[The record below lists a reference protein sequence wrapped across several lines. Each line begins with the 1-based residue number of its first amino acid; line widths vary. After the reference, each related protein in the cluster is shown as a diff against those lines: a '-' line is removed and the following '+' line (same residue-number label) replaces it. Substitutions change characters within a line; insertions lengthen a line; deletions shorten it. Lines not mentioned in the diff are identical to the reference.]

1 LTRRKLLV
9 LTAVLSLVLT
19 ACGSRLNSQ
28 QLSIAE
34 GANSNNGNGG
44 RGSSGGSTAGGGPGS
59 VAAGSG
65 TTATTLGSGRGGA
78 GSTGS
83 GGSAG
88 RSGPTGSGGGS
99 SGGAGG
105 GSGGSGGGGVSGGTL
120 AAGSEWGV
128 APSGVAISPSVC
140 KGPAGGPGVSS
151 SAVNL
156 GAVITITGPIPGL
169 EIGALHG
176 INAFVTYLNSIGGIC
191 GRKVVLKTAD
201 DNLDAS
207 QNATATQS
215 LMGSVMGFVG
225 SLSGDDQGGASVL
238 QANPSVPDV
247 SEALSVQA
255 FNLPNNFSP
264 SPVPLGLN
272 LAPYVYF
279 KQKYPNA
286 VTHMA
291 VLAENQS
298 TALTDTKAQV
308 QALESIGYK
317 FVYTDY
323 NIEPTQSDFST
334 DADEMKAHGAEGLYF
349 LAIGS
354 FYAEVAKAVQD
365 AGLHLTLPNYS
376 ENAYDP
382 TFLSEAGSAANGSI
396 LDSYLAMY
404 GGEDSGSNPMVAL
417 LNKWYRA
424 LYGSAAD
431 EFAAWGWMDGL
442 LFVEGLNAGGGLTRA
457 NLLNGLHQV
466 TSFTAGGLQSP
477 ASPVR
482 KKPPNCYL
490 VIDVVNQHFVRDPAD
505 PGTGF
510 DCQNA
515 PDWYYAKG

>member
-1 LTRRKLLV
+1 M
-9 LTAVLSLVLT
+9 LTAVLSLLLT

-28 QLSIAE
+28 QLSMAE
-34 GANSNNGNGG
+34 GANANNGNGG
-44 RGSSGGSTAGGGPGS
+44 RGSGAGSTGIGPGG
-59 VAAGSG
+59 VAAGTG
-65 TTATTLGSGRGGA
+65 NTATTLGSR
-78 GSTGS
+78 

-88 RSGPTGSGGGS
+88 TAAGGRGGPSGGGGTGSGGGAGTGS
-99 SGGAGG
+99 GAGG
-105 GSGGSGGGGVSGGTL
+105 GSGGTL
-120 AAGSEWGV
+120 PVGV
-128 APSGVAISPSVC
+128 ASEYGVTPYGVGISPSVC
-140 KGPAGGPGVSS
+140 KGPAGGTGVSS
-151 SAVNL
+151 SSVKL
-156 GAVITITGPIPGL
+156 GAVLTITGPIPGL

-176 INAFVTYLNSIGGIC
+176 INAFITYLNSIGGVC
-191 GRKVVLKTAD
+191 GRRVLLQTAD

-225 SLSGDDQGGASVL
+225 SLSGDDQGGASVF
-238 QANPSVPDV
+238 QSHPDVPDV

-255 FNLPNNFSP
+255 YNLPNNFSP

-279 KQKYPNA
+279 KEKYPSA

-291 VLAENQS
+291 VLAENQP
-298 TALTDTKAQV
+298 TALADTQAQV

-334 DADEMKAHGAEGLYF
+334 DANEMKAKGAQGLYF

-365 AGLHLTLPNYS
+365 AGLHLTLANYS

-382 TFLSEAGSAANGSI
+382 TFLSQAGSAANGSI

-404 GGEDSGSNPMVAL
+404 GGEDSASNPMVAL

-424 LYGSAAD
+424 LYNASPD

-457 NLLNGLHQV
+457 NLLSGLHQV

-477 ASPVR
+477 ASPVG

-490 VIDVVNQHFVRDPAD
+490 VIDIINQHFVRDPAD
-505 PGTGF
+505 PPTGF
-510 DCQNA
+510 DCANA